1 MDKEELPDN
10 VIEFRAPGSV
20 ATKPK
25 VSGTSDLGE
34 RLQRISQNW
43 KRMGELMRELCEAG
57 KSDD

>member
-25 VSGTSDLGE
+25 VSDTSDLSE
-34 RLQRISQNW
+34 RLQRICWNW
-43 KRMGELMRELCEAG
+43 KRMGELMRELGEAG
-57 KSDD
+57 KND